1 MTGRP
6 FCVWGGKGSGFGVQE
21 PRRRHPIAHGPGP
34 PQRPHM
40 GPASLPEDLEAPSE
54 ETAANTLSARAVWV
68 EPQSGQGTFS
78 VELMERIS
86 FSNRLPQ
93 GLHWY
98 S

>member
-1 MTGRP
+1 
-6 FCVWGGKGSGFGVQE
+6 
-21 PRRRHPIAHGPGP
+21 
-34 PQRPHM
+34 M
-40 GPASLPEDLEAPSE
+40 GASDEGEDLEAPSE
-54 ETAANTLSARAVWV
+54 DTAAKTLSVRAVWV

-93 GLHWY
+93 GLHSY